1 MRNTPPLSAGPA
13 PEFSRIVR
21 ADAVHRE
28 GDLVETIE
36 ATEAERKALAER
48 FELEGIGRLI
58 ARVRLRSVRGGQ
70 MVRVEGELEAD
81 VVQTCVIT
89 LEPVPAQVAERFGAL
104 FAPESMVPSEDDDIE
119 IDPNI
124 AEEDIPEAMTNGRI
138 DIGELTAQH
147 LSLAL
152 DPYPHA
158 EGVAFDGYSEGEE
171 EEEAAAPADDDAGA
185 DPEKPNPFA
194 ALERLKRQN

>member
-1 MRNTPPLSAGPA
+1 MHHTAEPA

-21 ADAVHRE
+21 ADAVHRA
-28 GDLVETIE
+28 DVVETIE

-48 FELEGIGRLI
+48 FQLESIDRLT
-58 ARVRLRSVRGGQ
+58 ATVRLRSVRGGQ
-70 MVRVEGELEAD
+70 MVRVAGELEAD
-81 VVQTCVIT
+81 VVQTCVVT
-89 LEPVPAQVAERFGAL
+89 LDPVPAHVSESFGAL
-104 FAPESMVPSEDDDIE
+104 FAPESMIPKEEDEIE

-124 AEEDIPEAMTNGRI
+124 SEEDIPEPMVNGRI

-158 EGVAFDGYSEGEE
+158 EGVEFAGYGDADEDEEG
-171 EEEAAAPADDDAGA
+171 AALDE
-185 DPEKPNPFA
+185 PEKPNPFA
-194 ALERLKRQN
+194 ALERLKRPN

>member
-1 MRNTPPLSAGPA
+1 MHHTAEPA

-21 ADAVHRE
+21 ADAVHRA
-28 GDLVETIE
+28 DVVETIE

-48 FELEGIGRLI
+48 FELEAIDRLV
-58 ARVRLRSVRGGQ
+58 ATVRLRSVRGGQ
-70 MVRVEGELEAD
+70 MVRVAGELEAD
-81 VVQTCVIT
+81 VVQTCVVT
-89 LEPVPAQVAERFGAL
+89 LDPVPAHVTESFGAL
-104 FAPESMVPSEDDDIE
+104 FAPESMIPKEEDEIE

-124 AEEDIPEAMTNGRI
+124 SEEDIPEPMTNGRV

-158 EGVAFDGYSEGEE
+158 EGVEFAGYG
-171 EEEAAAPADDDAGA
+171 DAGE
-185 DPEKPNPFA
+185 DEDDGGVVEPEKPNPFA
-194 ALERLKRQN
+194 ALERLKRPN

>member
-1 MRNTPPLSAGPA
+1 MHHTAEPA

-21 ADAVHRE
+21 ADAVHR
-28 GDLVETIE
+28 GDVVETIE

-48 FELEGIGRLI
+48 FELESIGRLT
-58 ARVRLRSVRGGQ
+58 ATVRLRSVRGGQ
-70 MVRVEGELEAD
+70 MVRVAGELEAD

-89 LEPVPAQVAERFGAL
+89 LDPVPAHVSESFGAL
-104 FAPESMVPSEDDDIE
+104 FAPESMVPKDEDEIE

-124 AEEDIPEAMTNGRI
+124 SEEDIPEPMFNGRI
-138 DIGELTAQH
+138 DIGELAAQH

-158 EGVAFDGYSEGEE
+158 EGVEFEGFGEADEDEDG
-171 EEEAAAPADDDAGA
+171 DDPDE
-185 DPEKPNPFA
+185 PEKPNPFA
-194 ALERLKRQN
+194 ALERLKRRN

>member
-1 MRNTPPLSAGPA
+1 MQHDTDHA

-21 ADAVHRE
+21 ADIVHRDGE
-28 GDLVETIE
+28 VVQTIE
-36 ATEAERKALAER
+36 ATPAERQALAER
-48 FELEGIGRLI
+48 FELEAIDRLTATI
-58 ARVRLRSVRGGQ
+58 RLRAVRGGQ
-70 MVRVEGELEAD
+70 MVRVAGELEAD
-81 VVQTCVIT
+81 VVQTCVVT
-89 LEPVPAQVAERFGAL
+89 LEPVPAHVEESFGAL
-104 FAPESMVPSEDDDIE
+104 FAPESMVPKDEDEIE

-124 AEEDIPEAMTNGRI
+124 AEEDLPEAMNNGRI

-158 EGVAFDGYSEGEE
+158 EGIEFSGYSEGEDE
-171 EEEAAAPADDDAGA
+171 DEEAEPATS
-185 DPEKPNPFA
+185 EKPNPFA

>member
-1 MRNTPPLSAGPA
+1 MRNTTPPSAGSA
-13 PEFSRIVR
+13 SEFSRIVR
-21 ADAVHRE
+21 ADAVHRD
-28 GDLVETIE
+28 GDLIETIE

-48 FELEGIGRLI
+48 FELDGIGRLT

-89 LEPVPAQVAERFGAL
+89 LEPVPAQVSDRFGAL
-104 FAPESMVPSEDDDIE
+104 FAPESLVPSEDDEIE

-138 DIGELTAQH
+138 DIGELAAQH

-158 EGVAFDGYSEGEE
+158 EGVAFDGYNEGEE
-171 EEEAAAPADDDAGA
+171 EEEAPAPSDHDVDA

-194 ALERLKRQN
+194 VLERLKRQN